1 MDEAGLQ
8 AEYDF
13 LKELGSGTF
22 GTVWLVR
29 HKATGVKLAAK
40 LIAKDRMKSLAGNN
54 AGTYLTREVT
64 LLHKLR
70 HPHIISQHAVM
81 ETPRYVVILLQFATG
96 GDLEGVLQK
105 FPRGVGETP
114 ARTMMNAIL
123 TALAYLHEHNVVH
136 RDLKPENVLLTDR
149 ASELELQT
157 MRAGGNATFESA
169 AADDEQPDS
178 DSDDDVDLVHAHTV
192 AWGSGFTPNGSPP
205 PSPPPSAAA
214 SGGGSAPASTPSPL
228 ADAVPL
234 LPKLSDFG
242 LAKACDERG
251 LTSTVC
257 GTPLYIAPEVLQQGV
272 GGHGYDA
279 RVDVWS
285 AGMLLWQLLTGGLP
299 FTDGPLA
306 PPLTS
311 QITALVRPGTSLPFP
326 PAIPQG
332 ARALLSRMLAPREK
346 RISAAAALNHAWLKG
361 GSAAS
366 LGGGRAPTLTR
377 APTLLQ
383 PAAAATLPVSPGFS
397 SSAAHGTASTSTRG
411 GRVGGFKRTSREQ
424 GEVGTQGTRLQGT
437 AVPDSTP
444 QTSPVPSSRQQAAM
458 AAMAGRRVLAASKR
472 RRH

>member
-8 AEYDF
+8 SEYDF

-70 HPHIISQHAVM
+70 HPHIISQHAVL

-96 GDLEGVLQK
+96 GDLEGVLKK
-105 FPRGVGETP
+105 FPHGVGETP

-149 ASELELQT
+149 ASELALQT
-157 MRAGGNATFESA
+157 MRASGMATFESQGQGH
-169 AADDEQPDS
+169 ELDS
-178 DSDDDVDLVHAHTV
+178 DSDDDVDLVRAHTV
-192 AWGSGFTPNGSPP
+192 AWDSGVLEQGSSRPP
-205 PSPPPSAAA
+205 PSSPAAAAGGGGGSAAA
-214 SGGGSAPASTPSPL
+214 SPPASPAIDS
-228 ADAVPL
+228 VPL

-272 GGHGYDA
+272 GRAGYDA

-285 AGMLLWQLLTGGLP
+285 AGMLLWQLLTGALP
-299 FTDGPLA
+299 FRDGPLA
-306 PPLTS
+306 PPLTT
-311 QITALVRPGTSLPFP
+311 QITAMVHPGATLVFP
-326 PAIPQG
+326 PSIPQG
-332 ARALLSRMLAPREK
+332 ARALLSRMLAPRER
-346 RISAAAALNHAWLKG
+346 RISAAAALSHSWLKG
-361 GSAAS
+361 SPAPPM
-366 LGGGRAPTLTR
+366 GGRAATLTR
-377 APTLLQ
+377 APTVLQ
-383 PAAAATLPVSPGFS
+383 AAPTVASVSP
-397 SSAAHGTASTSTRG
+397 TAQQRPSVLG
-411 GRVGGFKRTSREQ
+411 GGIGRVGGVKRTSRETAPA
-424 GEVGTQGTRLQGT
+424 VGRGTRLQSG
-437 AVPDSTP
+437 AGRGVPV
-444 QTSPVPSSRQQAAM
+444 SPAGSRAAGGARQAAAT
-458 AAMAGRRVLAASKR
+458 AAVAGRRGAVASKR
-472 RRH
+472 RGQ